1 MFSFITRKKTVDFQR
16 YIRRLINRTMPNSD
30 LSNTQ
35 RQENRH
41 NRVIPALVCPLRDN
55 TPILADVAIAI
66 TKDISD
72 QGVGLIMSAP
82 YRVSDVVVG
91 VFGPADLALQ
101 EPWFFRGRAQRNVA
115 IGGGFWL
122 LGIRLTEFMN
132 EDWRGQLAP
141 LFPLAEELRTP
152 TF

>member
-1 MFSFITRKKTVDFQR
+1 MFSFAARKKTVDFQR
-16 YIRRLINRTMPNSD
+16 FIRRLIDRTMPNSD

-35 RQENRH
+35 RQDNRH

-55 TPILADVAIAI
+55 TPILADVVIAI

-82 YRVSDVVVG
+82 YRASDVVVG
-91 VFGPADLALQ
+91 VFDPDLATQ
-101 EPWFFRGRAQRNVA
+101 DPWFFRGRAQSNVA

-132 EDWRGQLAP
+132 DDWRVQLAP
-141 LFPLAEELRTP
+141 LFPLAEELRTA